1 MFKIPF
7 SSAHLV
13 KSGRAKSQ
21 LSLCFEEKLRGLG
34 GLVQDS
40 LVCGHFAQQE
50 LKSMCKTACSH
61 GEKQNTT
68 PSPDLPSLTAP
79 LTPLTCIA
87 GLVGVKIDW
96 QRLNWSGH
104 SMQPAVAG
112 VLSSDT
118 SQTAS
123 RWGAPVKGV
132 QGADR
137 GPPGHWRQSGE
148 SKDTP
153 PHSRRPRAEMGNAA
167 LCPSCHAEKS
177 VQAQGHLQELDRTPD
192 YYGYHSEEALEP
204 GGQVSSRPRCGH
216 GGLEAWETTLGLQ
229 TSWKEANGL
238 KFLCP
243 QHPDSRAH
251 CYFLF
256 TLD

>member
-1 MFKIPF
+1 MH
-7 SSAHLV
+7 SWT
-13 KSGRAKSQ
+13 GRCKNRLAAPE
-21 LSLCFEEKLRGLG
+21 LEWSLN
-34 GLVQDS
+34 
-40 LVCGHFAQQE
+40 A
-50 LKSMCKTACSH
+50 ACS
-61 GEKQNTT
+61 
-68 PSPDLPSLTAP
+68 
-79 LTPLTCIA
+79 C
-87 GLVGVKIDW
+87 W
-96 QRLNWSGH
+96 
-104 SMQPAVAG
+104 

-137 GPPGHWRQSGE
+137 GPPGQWRQSGE

-204 GGQVSSRPRCGH
+204 GGLVSSGPAVAMVGWRPGKPPWASKLPGR
-216 GGLEAWETTLGLQ
+216 
-229 TSWKEANGL
+229 KRM
-238 KFLCP
+238 
-243 QHPDSRAH
+243 D
-251 CYFLF
+251 
-256 TLD
+256 